1 MDEHRKNI
9 ILQSCNTLQPSQ
21 IIAIIEQG
29 GITIDE
35 FETAGLTNDKLNQ
48 VKTAI
53 STKAKNESNQSEKE
67 ELLNEVLKGKVSA
80 DEIKAN
86 INNGNFSFDDLIRI
100 GVNEKIVNSLKHYC
114 NFNRITMFRNI
125 NQLPPM
131 EEGRTDVYFVGVPG
145 SGKSTM
151 LSGLLNVANK
161 YGILMPDIY
170 NNDGSIYQTQLISDL
185 NRGVLPSATASGS
198 YNYVAL
204 SLKDGDGAKHPF
216 NIVEVPGENYVNIF
230 NNGDVGEFLNYISNS
245 NKKILIF
252 VIDSLAHDTGYNN
265 SSSQLDQNLVYV
277 NILNMF
283 KSNGILEQTDA
294 IYLVANKFDT
304 IKENRYAHNS
314 SSDDSLALNF
324 LQDEFRN
331 LIENC
336 KDAREE
342 SKNKFKIKVVPF
354 SIGNVSYTSII
365 DNINIE
371 YSEVVINNLIEDSFV
386 VSGSRFNF
394 FR

>member
-1 MDEHRKNI
+1 MENHKKNI
-9 ILQSCNTLQPSQ
+9 LLQNCNGLETSQ
-21 IIAIIEQG
+21 IIAIVQAG
-29 GITIDE
+29 QITIEE
-35 FETAGLTNDKLNQ
+35 FTAAGLSQDKINQ
-48 VKTAI
+48 IVSSLT
-53 STKAKNESNQSEKE
+53 TKEQTEINAAKRK
-67 ELLNEVLKGKVSA
+67 ELLDKVVRGRVSA
-80 DEIKAN
+80 DEVKSS
-86 INNGNFSFDDLIRI
+86 INSGNFSFNDLLDAGINDR
-100 GVNEKIVNSLKHYC
+100 IVNSLKHYC
-114 NFNRITMFRNI
+114 NSNRITMFRNI

-151 LSGLLNVANK
+151 LSGLLNLANRN
-161 YGILMPDIY
+161 GVLMPDIY

-185 NRGVLPSATASGS
+185 NRGVLPNATASGS

-204 SLKDGDGAKHPF
+204 SLKDDDGAKHPF
-216 NIVEVPGENYVNIF
+216 NIVEVPGENYVNMF

-252 VIDSLAHDTGYNN
+252 VIDSLAHDTGYND

-294 IYLVANKFDT
+294 IYLVANKFDA
-304 IKENRYAHNS
+304 IKESRYATNN
-314 SSDDSLALNF
+314 SSDDSLALDF
-324 LQDEFRN
+324 LQDEFKN

-342 SKNKFKIKVVPF
+342 SKNKFKIKVLPF

-365 DNINIE
+365 DNFNKE
-371 YSEVVINNLIEDSFV
+371 YSEVVIDNLIEDSFV
-386 VSGSRFNF
+386 VKGSRFRLF
-394 FR
+394 S

>member
-1 MDEHRKNI
+1 MENHKKNI
-9 ILQSCNTLQPSQ
+9 LLQNCNGLESSQ
-21 IIAIIEQG
+21 IIAIVQAGE
-29 GITIDE
+29 ITIEE
-35 FETAGLTNDKLNQ
+35 FKAAGLSNDK
-48 VKTAI
+48 I
-53 STKAKNESNQSEKE
+53 SQIISSLTTKEQTESNAAKRK
-67 ELLNEVLKGKVSA
+67 ELLDKVVKKRVSA

-86 INNGNFSFDDLIRI
+86 INSGNFSFNDLVDAGINDR
-100 GVNEKIVNSLKHYC
+100 IVNSLKHYC
-114 NFNRITMFRNI
+114 NSNRITMFRNI

-151 LSGLLNVANK
+151 LSGLLNMANK
-161 YGILMPDIY
+161 NGILMADTY

-185 NRGVLPSATASGS
+185 NRGVLPNATASGS

-204 SLKDGDGAKHPF
+204 SLKDDDGAKHPF
-216 NIVEVPGENYVNIF
+216 NIIEVPGENYVNMF

-252 VIDSLAHDTGYNN
+252 VIDSLAHDSGYND

-283 KSNGILEQTDA
+283 KNNGVLDQTDA
-294 IYLVANKFDT
+294 IYLVANKFDA
-304 IKENRYAHNS
+304 IKDSRYATNNS
-314 SSDDSLALNF
+314 DDDSLALDF
-324 LQDEFRN
+324 LQDEFKA

-342 SKNKFKIKVVPF
+342 SKNNFKIRILPF
-354 SIGNVSYTSII
+354 SIGNVSYTSVI
-365 DNINIE
+365 DNFNRE
-371 YSEVVINNLIEDSFV
+371 YSEIIIQKLIEDSFV
-386 VSGSRFNF
+386 VKGSRFRLF
-394 FR
+394 S

>member
-1 MDEHRKNI
+1 MENHKKNI
-9 ILQSCNTLQPSQ
+9 LLQNCNGLETSQ
-21 IIAIIEQG
+21 IIAIVQAG
-29 GITIDE
+29 QITIEE
-35 FETAGLTNDKLNQ
+35 FTAAGLSQDKINQ
-48 VKTAI
+48 IVSSLT
-53 STKAKNESNQSEKE
+53 TKEQTESNAAKRK
-67 ELLNEVLKGKVSA
+67 ELLDKVVRGRVSA
-80 DEIKAN
+80 DEVKSS
-86 INNGNFSFDDLIRI
+86 INSGNFSFNDLLDAGINDR
-100 GVNEKIVNSLKHYC
+100 IVNSLKHYC
-114 NFNRITMFRNI
+114 NSNRITMFRNI

-131 EEGRTDVYFVGVPG
+131 EEGRTDVYIVGVPG

-151 LSGLLNVANK
+151 LSGLLNLANRN
-161 YGILMPDIY
+161 GVLMPDIY

-185 NRGVLPSATASGS
+185 NRGVLPNATASGS

-204 SLKDGDGAKHPF
+204 SLKDDDGAKHPF
-216 NIVEVPGENYVNIF
+216 NIVEVPGENYVNMF

-252 VIDSLAHDTGYNN
+252 VIDSLAHDTGYND

-294 IYLVANKFDT
+294 IYLVANKFDA
-304 IKENRYAHNS
+304 IKESRYATNN
-314 SSDDSLALNF
+314 SSDDSLALDF
-324 LQDEFRN
+324 LQDEFKN

-342 SKNKFKIKVVPF
+342 SKNKFKIKVLPF

-365 DNINIE
+365 DNFNKE
-371 YSEVVINNLIEDSFV
+371 YSEVVIDNLIEDSFV
-386 VSGSRFNF
+386 VKGSRFRLF
-394 FR
+394 S